1 MRTIAAA
8 ILMAACMAPMA
19 QAQSA
24 NLEGTWAF
32 QSQSYGNEQIGAV
45 MSGVAILTPSAPGRY
60 DVRLISNELIVD
72 RESGQSR
79 LLTARQTCTA
89 EDADGQISIECQ
101 MAEPLEGYTPDTF
114 LLQSAGEPDHLAGV
128 LNAGPEV
135 GFSRLR

>member
-1 MRTIAAA
+1 M
-8 ILMAACMAPMA
+8 MAACVAPAAHA
-19 QAQSA
+19 QGAS
-24 NLEGTWAF
+24 LEGTWAF

-45 MSGVAILTPSAPGRY
+45 MSGVAVMTASAPSRY
-60 DVRLISNELIVD
+60 DVRLISNELIVNRD
-72 RESGQSR
+72 TGQSR

-89 EDADGQISIECQ
+89 EEADGQIAIDCQ

-114 LLQSAGEPDHLAGV
+114 LLQRAEEVDHLGGV